1 MQEIPIKSLEKQSL
15 SVLLEG
21 SLYELSLRECNG
33 VMAMSITRDGI
44 NLVENR
50 RVCAGVLAIPFEYLE
65 YGNFMLINPTDEIPY
80 FNQFESSTRLVY
92 LTSSEMEAIRGQ

>member
-1 MQEIPIKSLEKQSL
+1 MQEIPIKSLERQSL

-21 SLYELSLRECNG
+21 SLYDLSIRECNG
-33 VMAMSITRDGI
+33 IMAMSIVRDGI
-44 NLVENR
+44 NILDNR

-80 FNQFESSTRLVY
+80 FNQFESTTRLVY
-92 LTSSEMEAIRGQ
+92 LTYSEMEALRGQ